1 MIEKYLPRLL
11 NAGPYFQIVLL
22 MGDASARTLLGA
34 FRTRLKALDIA
45 GFGFKEYWFK
55 TDTGIVLSISGSKL
69 IIQLFTMFLA
79 EFDGHYFQDSKRFT
93 QVMALLSLRK
103 PCVSRFKI
111 TRHQM
116 AAELAFMEGH
126 TPNGQSRTHFAS
138 TLGTGNASS

>member
-34 FRTRLKALDIA
+34 FRTRLKALNIA

-79 EFDGHYFQDSKRFT
+79 EFDGHYFQGFETIHSSHGPVKFEKALRESFQNYTPSAGNRTRFHGGSY
-93 QVMALLSLRK
+93 A
-103 PCVSRFKI
+103 
-111 TRHQM
+111 
-116 AAELAFMEGH
+116 
-126 TPNGQSRTHFAS
+126 
-138 TLGTGNASS
+138 

>member
-79 EFDGHYFQDSKRFT
+79 EFDGHYFQGFETIHSSHGPVKFEK
-93 QVMALLSLRK
+93 ALRES
-103 PCVSRFKI
+103 F
-111 TRHQM
+111 QNY
-116 AAELAFMEGH
+116 
-126 TPNGQSRTHFAS
+126 TPSAGSRTRFHGGSYA
-138 TLGTGNASS
+138 

>member
-79 EFDGHYFQDSKRFT
+79 EFDGHYFQGFETIHSSHGPVKFEK
-93 QVMALLSLRK
+93 ALRES
-103 PCVSRFKI
+103 F
-111 TRHQM
+111 QNY
-116 AAELAFMEGH
+116 
-126 TPNGQSRTHFAS
+126 TPSDGSRTRFHGGSYA
-138 TLGTGNASS
+138 